1 MGQILKF
8 ISFSISGGSLKIYGY
23 ELEPSRPYVTL
34 LVSVRDTTRRILEEV
49 LEKYGVNRNVEEF
62 VLVEMAIPVST
73 KLSRSLSDLRFLNI
87 SRRERIMDYN
97 EYPLVSLA
105 NHIPDPSE
113 EIFFVVKQQSSE
125 VQKRHARHSSISS
138 TAALG
143 VSYADP
149 QKLCIGTSQI
159 LRIQNIFAVKPCLL
173 QLTSDCKEIPE
184 MKPIHIPFGVM
195 GIGSDRSMGLFLD
208 GQSIKPR
215 HAVINYQNGIVTVT
229 PSDQSA
235 YIEIDGQRI
244 SQTVALRDG
253 NIIGIGRSH
262 MFRYQS
268 SWDAGEAHMVNGNN
282 NKLEMVP
289 GLRRS
294 VFYSV
299 YFLYI

>member
-1 MGQILKF
+1 M
-8 ISFSISGGSLKIYGY
+8 
-23 ELEPSRPYVTL
+23 V
-34 LVSVRDTTRRILEEV
+34 
-49 LEKYGVNRNVEEF
+49 
-62 VLVEMAIPVST
+62 IPVST

-87 SRRERIMDYN
+87 SRHERIMDYN
-97 EYPLVSLA
+97 EYPL
-105 NHIPDPSE
+105 
-113 EIFFVVKQQSSE
+113 QSSE

-138 TAALG
+138 TATLG

-149 QKLCIGTSQI
+149 QKLCIGSSQI
-159 LRIQNIFAVKPCLL
+159 LRIQNLFAVKPCLL

-184 MKPIHIPFGVM
+184 MKPIHLPFGVT

-208 GQSIKPR
+208 GQSIRPR
-215 HAVINYQNGIVTVT
+215 HAVINYQNGIVTIT

-235 YIEIDGQRI
+235 YIEVDGQRI
-244 SQTVALRDG
+244 SQTIALRDG

-262 MFRYQS
+262 MFRYRS
-268 SWDAGEAHMVNGNN
+268 SWDAGEMHVINGSS